1 MNQEQAKKFVE
12 LYLTLPHPEIVLN
25 RRNVANIE
33 HIKKFAKAGVYQW
46 RDCYGA
52 WTSSAGDIDF
62 LGEPENYR
70 PAPQKKVNWTKA
82 LKNGAWG
89 QEFLF
94 STREL
99 PNNWEARVLTGYDG
113 TDFQTLP
120 FCSRTI
126 TKYEK
131 FQHAKPFPGFVV
143 PEAWSDEE

>member
-1 MNQEQAKKFVE
+1 MNQEQAKKFIK
-12 LYLTLPHPEIVLN
+12 LYETLPHPEIVFN
-25 RRNVANIE
+25 HHHVANLE
-33 HIKKFAKAGVYQW
+33 HIERFSKVGVYQW
-46 RDCYGA
+46 RDFYGE
-52 WTSSAGDIDF
+52 WISSNDINF
-62 LGEPENYR
+62 CGEPENYR
-70 PAPQKKVNWTKA
+70 LVPERKINWEKA
-82 LKNGAWG
+82 MKNGAWG